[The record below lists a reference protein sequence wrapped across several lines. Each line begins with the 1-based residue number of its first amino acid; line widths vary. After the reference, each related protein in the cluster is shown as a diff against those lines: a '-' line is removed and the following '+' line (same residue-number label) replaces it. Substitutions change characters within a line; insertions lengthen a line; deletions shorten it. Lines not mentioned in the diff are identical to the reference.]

1 MKFKLALVAFNTIVI
16 RESKRTFRVWRQ
28 SFLPSIITSIL
39 YFVIFGRVIGH
50 RVGPMNGVP
59 YLQFIAPGL
68 IMMQIVT
75 SAYSSGVSAFFI
87 AKFQRQIQE
96 LLVSPMPAYV
106 ILFGFIVSA
115 VIRGV
120 LVGVIITIIALFFT
134 HLRIYSWPVML
145 FVVFFSSF
153 LFAIAGL
160 VNAVYAKNFDDIT
173 IIPTFVLAPLTYLGG
188 VFYSI
193 HLLPPFWQIISLV
206 NPITYMINAFRY
218 GILDMADTSVAVAFA
233 IIFFLI
239 IILFVFANYLISS
252 GKGLRE

>member
-1 MKFKLALVAFNTIVI
+1 MKFNLALIAFYTIVI

-50 RVGPMNGVP
+50 RVGTMNGIP

-68 IMMQIVT
+68 IMMQIIT
-75 SAYSSGVSAFFI
+75 SAYSSSVSAFFI

-115 VIRGV
+115 IIRGV
-120 LVGVIITIIALFFT
+120 LVGILITIIALFFT
-134 HLRIYSWPVML
+134 HLRIHSWLIML
-145 FVVFFSSF
+145 TVVFFASF

-160 VNAVYAKNFDDIT
+160 VNGVYAKNFDDIT

-193 HLLPPFWQIISLV
+193 HLLPPFWQIISLI

-218 GILDMADTSVAVAFA
+218 GFLGFADASILIAFA
-233 IIFFLI
+233 IIFSLI
-239 IILFVFANYLISS
+239 IILFIFANYLINS